1 MREIQFRAKPCYD
14 GVKRPAWVYGTF
26 RYIAQRVVDPT
37 TTDNGY
43 LEARQDKGCITDVYL
58 TETEVLCDTVCQ
70 YTGLLDKEF
79 ERIYEGDIVRWDK
92 DGKLYVVEFRSGMFY
107 ASVEPCNEHVYGG
120 FPLWCLCVE
129 EQHCTVVGNRFD
141 NPELLKRIA
150 V

>member
-37 TTDNGY
+37 TTLQRVPGGAAGQGMY
-43 LEARQDKGCITDVYL
+43 HGLYL

-129 EQHCTVVGNRFD
+129 ELHCTVVGNRFD
-141 NPELLKRIA
+141 NPELLKG
-150 V
+150 